1 MRWRGLAV
9 SRADHHAG
17 YPPVGGTIEAAI
29 QMDSESRRLAAAI
42 EAAQGL
48 IVVLTGAG
56 ISLASGIPTFRGSD
70 PGAIWARDITELAT
84 LRYFTSDPV
93 GAWRWYRHRFLRVL
107 AARPNPAHHALAA
120 SSDGR
125 RAVGATSCW

>member
-1 MRWRGLAV
+1 
-9 SRADHHAG
+9 
-17 YPPVGGTIEAAI
+17 
-29 QMDSESRRLAAAI
+29 MDSESRRLAAAI
-42 EAAQGL
+42 EGAQGL

-70 PGAIWARDITELAT
+70 PGAIWAHDITELAT

-93 GAWRWYRHRFLRVL
+93 GAWRWYASASCASSPHVRT
-107 AARPNPAHHALAA
+107 RPIRLSSH

-125 RAVGATSCW
+125 RDVGTTSCW